1 MLSLRLLIVCLCWF
15 NSLSRTQQ
23 LQSTETQ
30 LLRQLRKH
38 LEFPKVL
45 EAWNITYDLC
55 FTPSSPSLSISCEG
69 NTITE
74 LRITGDKLAKVSSFE
89 GFPIPDQ
96 TLSQDFSVDSFIT
109 TLTRLTNLKVVILV
123 SLGIWGPLPDKIH
136 RLYSLQVLDLS
147 SNFFYGSIPPKIAAM
162 TMLSTLNL
170 DGNYFNDT
178 VPDWFDT
185 LSNLT
190 IVSMKSNRL
199 KGTLPPSIGR
209 VKSLTELA
217 LSSNSISGSLPDLS
231 ELTSLETLDLRENN
245 LDSGLPVMPK
255 VIANILLN
263 KNSLSGE
270 IPNQFGELY
279 ALQHVDLSFNF
290 FHGTPPAAIFAL
302 PNVSYLNLASNM
314 LSGSLPSGLNCGSQL
329 GYVDFST
336 NRLTGEL
343 PTCLH
348 TNSDKIIVKFGGDC
362 LSIDPQHQHSG
373 NYCKNAETDEK
384 VTKSRGAGVMV
395 AVIVGAS
402 VVVVLFLL
410 VFFILCRSNCK
421 RASAEPRL
429 LTKSVANN
437 TSTGF
442 SSELLANARYISQA
456 MKLGPQVNPVHRMF
470 TLEELKEATCN
481 FDQTAY
487 MGEGSI
493 GKLYKGKLENGT
505 YVAIRCLALYK
516 RYSVRNLK
524 LRLDMLWKLRH
535 PHLVCLLGHCIEGA
549 QDGSGVDRVFLIY
562 EYMPNGN
569 LRTHLSENSSEKIL
583 KWSERLTVLIGVAKA
598 VHFLHTGI
606 IPGLSN
612 NRLKTSN
619 VLLDEHCM
627 AKLSDYGLSII
638 MEEVDKHEARI
649 DDHKSNPW
657 ETREVED
664 DVYTFGLIIH
674 ETLIG
679 SRISEKDTVLLD
691 QMASTF
697 TSQDGRRRVVDPMVL
712 GTSSQESLST
722 VISIASKCVSTDHS
736 MRPSIEDI
744 LWNLQYAAQVQASSD
759 GDQRSDIA
767 WQT

>member
-1 MLSLRLLIVCLCWF
+1 M
-15 NSLSRTQQ
+15 
-23 LQSTETQ
+23 ETQ

-55 FTPSSPSLSISCEG
+55 FSPSSPSLSISCEG

-74 LRITGDKLAKVSSFE
+74 LRITGDKVAKVSSFE

-209 VKSLTELA
+209 VKSLSELA

-231 ELTSLETLDLRENN
+231 ELASLKTLDLRDNN
-245 LDSGLPVMPK
+245 LDSGLPVLPK

-263 KNSLSGE
+263 KNSLSGD
-270 IPNQFGELY
+270 IPNQLGELY

-290 FHGTPPAAIFAL
+290 FRGTPPEAIFAL

-314 LSGSLPSGLNCGSQL
+314 LSGSLPSGLNCGTQL
-329 GYVDFST
+329 G
-336 NRLTGEL
+336 R
-343 PTCLH
+343 
-348 TNSDKIIVKFGGDC
+348 
-362 LSIDPQHQHSG
+362 
-373 NYCKNAETDEK
+373 
-384 VTKSRGAGVMV
+384 
-395 AVIVGAS
+395 
-402 VVVVLFLL
+402 
-410 VFFILCRSNCK
+410 NCK
-421 RASAEPRL
+421 RTSAEPRL
-429 LTKSVANN
+429 LTKPVADN

-456 MKLGPQVNPVHRMF
+456 MKLGSQVNPVHRVF

-535 PHLVCLLGHCIEGA
+535 PHLVCLLGHCIE
-549 QDGSGVDRVFLIY
+549 
-562 EYMPNGN
+562 
-569 LRTHLSENSSEKIL
+569 ENSPEKIL
-583 KWSERLTVLIGVAKA
+583 KWSERLMVLIGVAKA

-638 MEEVDKHEARI
+638 MEEVDEHEARI

-674 ETLIG
+674 ETLVG
-679 SRISEKDTVLLD
+679 SRISEKDAVLLD

-736 MRPSIEDI
+736 TRPSIEDI

-759 GDQRSDIA
+759 GDQRSDIS
-767 WQT
+767 QT